1 MLHTLGILLLAH
13 DVSVTSSLLQTPTL
27 RKPPRTP
34 QATMAANTERDAFG
48 RLPEELR
55 IKIMKPY
62 IGGMSTYGTP
72 VL

>member
-1 MLHTLGILLLAH
+1 
-13 DVSVTSSLLQTPTL
+13 
-27 RKPPRTP
+27 
-34 QATMAANTERDAFG
+34 MAANTERDAFG

-72 VL
+72 VLWVSVRAVAALQVHESCTFSSTASR